1 MRYPKVGEL
10 FYWKGCD
17 GDIYQDTCFKIVKK
31 PGVMCQYFNYLS
43 ENGGGTFINEENIL
57 DPDSKEVKEYK
68 EYLFN
73 KKIKEFWDKDMR
85 MMMYERLTD
94 NSINSDTASE
104 VLDIL
109 SKYKE
114 YGKD

>member
-43 ENGGGTFINEENIL
+43 ENGGGRSPETFDDDRGRPLWNL
-57 DPDSKEVKEYK
+57 
-68 EYLFN
+68 
-73 KKIKEFWDKDMR
+73 
-85 MMMYERLTD
+85 
-94 NSINSDTASE
+94 E
-104 VLDIL
+104 VLYRHTDEGL
-109 SKYKE
+109 GRSWRPDACRVRHDPLQM
-114 YGKD
+114 GRP